1 MYFHKIHQPE
11 NFAFPAKRGIHPSTL
26 DIAGQSYR
34 HALDTLGEGVFRF
47 RVHHKRWPKQLSE
60 AELDT
65 GFDKKTCGQA
75 SLTARDG
82 LALRA
87 EQDRVLLGS
96 QPGRAFGVSGQAWM
110 MCFDYDKAMRF
121 YGLGEKY
128 TGLEHSHQ
136 HTKFWNTDVWADFDG
151 NVFVNGAPD
160 PAYLS
165 IPYLIVKRGNR
176 YVGILINN
184 PFASFVSLN
193 PKVRIAEQADA
204 SDGDED
210 TRFFIG
216 APDGQPEVFFIV
228 GPSLAELTR
237 KLQRL
242 VGTTPRPPLWALGHQ
257 QCRWGYASYD
267 DLDGLDQQF
276 RKHKIPNDGLW
287 LDIDYM
293 TGYRVFTWDNKHW
306 PSPTEQV
313 AKLQARGQRVVPI
326 FDPGVKR
333 DAQYHAYQSG
343 RRADVFCKNPAGSE
357 YVGFVWPGTTVFPD
371 FSTPK
376 GCDWWAKQVANTVGK
391 TGITGAWL
399 DMNDPAT
406 GLSENSEMLFRD
418 GALPHDAYHN
428 QYALGMA
435 KATHAGLRAAHPDER
450 PFLLTR
456 SGYTSIGRYAAAWTG
471 DNFSNTHH
479 LKNSIPTSLNL
490 ALSGLPFNGPDVP
503 GFGGEATGALA
514 IAWYKAAFLFPFL
527 RNHSNKGNR
536 SQEPWV
542 FGPQAMRII
551 RRYIRLRYKLLPY
564 LYNLFVQQ
572 EETGEA
578 ILRPLLHDFKDKRS
592 LPLDKIDDQ
601 FMVGPALMQAPVLDE
616 HEHQRAATLPAGQWF
631 DAMRGRWI
639 VGDRHL
645 KLKTDDKTTPLFI
658 RDGSIIPMRPGEP
671 KDNATDL
678 LDIELHLLLSPQFK
692 KTARYTYTA
701 DDGKGYGYQ
710 HGEQTRITIEAKRQ
724 GDAMTLRILDADY
737 GFGSLRVRFVVYS
750 SAKKLALRVGKTRRE
765 IALKPGHITLTG
777 EKLSVS
783 RSVVVVLGA

>member
-11 NFAFPAKRGIHPSTL
+11 NFAFPAARGVGRDTITAGGAAMRYRL
-26 DIAGQSYR
+26 DA
-34 HALDTLGEGVFRF
+34 LGEGVFRF
-47 RVHHKRWPKQLSE
+47 GVTHRRWPKQLSE

-65 GFDKKTCGQA
+65 GFDPEPGGDA
-75 SLTARDG
+75 AVSPGDG
-82 LALRA
+82 LTLR
-87 EQDRVLLGS
+87 DPSGRVLLAS
-96 QPGRAFGVSGQAWM
+96 EPGRLFGVSGNAWM
-110 MCFDYDKAMRF
+110 MCFHYDKALRF

-128 TGLEHSHQ
+128 TGFEHSHK

-151 NVFVNGAPD
+151 NVFVNQAPD
-160 PAYLS
+160 PTYLS

-176 YVGILINN
+176 YVGVLINN
-184 PFASFVSLN
+184 PYASFVSTH

-204 SDGDED
+204 ADGDED

-216 APDGQPEVFFIV
+216 APDGQPEVYFIV

-257 QCRWGYASYD
+257 QCRWGYESYK
-267 DLDGLDQQF
+267 DLDRLDKQF

-293 TGYRVFTWDNKHW
+293 TGYRVFTWNKKHW
-306 PSPTEQV
+306 KDPAKQV
-313 AKLQARGQRVVPI
+313 AELQSRGQRVVPI
-326 FDPGVKR
+326 FDPGVKL
-333 DAQYHAYQSG
+333 DPKYAAYKSG
-343 RRADVFCKNPAGSE
+343 KKAGIFCQNPAGSD

-371 FSTPK
+371 FSTPA
-376 GCDWWAKQVANTVGK
+376 GRGWWAKQVEQTVAKPGL
-391 TGITGAWL
+391 TGAWL

-435 KATHAGLRAAHPDER
+435 KATHDGMRAAHPGER

-503 GFGGEATGALA
+503 GFGGEATAELA
-514 IAWYKAAFLFPFL
+514 VAWYKAGFLFPFL
-527 RNHSNKGNR
+527 RNHSNKEVR
-536 SQEPWV
+536 VQEPWS
-542 FGPQAMRII
+542 FGAKTTRTI

-572 EETGEA
+572 EEHGEA
-578 ILRPLLHDFKDKRS
+578 ILRPLLHDFADTKA
-592 LPLDKIDDQ
+592 LPLDRVDDQ
-601 FMVGPALMQAPVLDE
+601 FMVGPSVMQAPVLDE
-616 HEHQRAATLPAGQWF
+616 HEHKRSVVLPAGRWF
-631 DAMRGRWI
+631 DTMRGRWLAGGRALR
-639 VGDRHL
+639 VTAKPDA
-645 KLKTDDKTTPLFI
+645 TPLYL
-658 RDGSIIPMRPGEP
+658 RDGAVVPMRPGDP
-671 KDNATDL
+671 TDNATDL
-678 LDIELHLLLSPQFK
+678 LDIELHLLLSPGFRGA
-692 KTARYTYTA
+692 ARYTYTA
-701 DDGKGYGYQ
+701 DDGRGYGYRR
-710 HGEQTRITIEAKRQ
+710 GEQTRVAFEARRRRGQ
-724 GDAMTLRILDADY
+724 LTVRVVGEDY
-737 GFGSLRVRFVVYS
+737 GHGPLSVRFVVYQS
-750 SAKKLALRVGKTRRE
+750 TKELTLRAGTARRGVALRPATV
-765 IALKPGHITLTG
+765 TLTG
-777 EKLSVS
+777 DKLKVM
-783 RSVVVVLGA
+783 RSGVVTLGA